1 MMQITQLSLVPATA
15 MNRQEVLRPIWDE
28 ARVRDS
34 STNQAIYL
42 YAETTARKST
52 AWRRRKE
59 R

>member
-1 MMQITQLSLVPATA
+1 MMQITQLALVLAKA
-15 MNRQEVLRPIWDE
+15 MNRTEVLRPIPDE

-42 YAETTARKST
+42 YAETTARKLT
-52 AWRRRKE
+52 ARRRRKE